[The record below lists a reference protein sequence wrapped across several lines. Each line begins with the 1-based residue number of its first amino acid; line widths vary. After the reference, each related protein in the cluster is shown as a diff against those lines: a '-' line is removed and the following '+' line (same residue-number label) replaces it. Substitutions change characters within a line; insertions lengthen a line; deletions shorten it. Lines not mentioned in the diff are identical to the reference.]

1 MRKTGTVL
9 AMLALAVFVVVAASR
24 CQIADKLKARDRL
37 NKGVVAYSAKRYP
50 EALKYFEE
58 ARQLDPSLVSADV
71 YLATTY
77 RTMYIPGATSKEN
90 LERAQKAI
98 DTFQEV
104 LKKDPKNITALASLA
119 RTYTDL
125 EQHEKAKEW
134 YRKRLEADPSNPEPL
149 YGIGS
154 TDFNLVYAKTGV
166 QGEGVKSMSPAE
178 RAEAAR
184 LVDEGIDALKKALQ
198 MKPDYADAAQF
209 LNLMYREKAKL
220 STDPAEKEQWNKE
233 ADKLALSAMQMKKK
247 QQEEE
252 EKARKA
258 MGKVTVTKKS

>member
-1 MRKTGTVL
+1 MRKYGTVI
-9 AMLALAVFVVVAASR
+9 AMLVLVVFVLATASS
-24 CQIADKLKARDRL
+24 CHIADKLKARDRL
-37 NKGVVAYSAKRYP
+37 NKGVAAYAGKRYP
-50 EALKYFEE
+50 EAIRYFEE
-58 ARQLDPSLVSADV
+58 ARQMDPNLVTADV

-77 RTMYIPGATSKEN
+77 RTMYIPGAQSKEN
-90 LERAQKAI
+90 LDRANKAI
-98 DTFQEV
+98 EIFQEV
-104 LKKDPKNITALASLA
+104 LKKDPKNITALASIA

-125 EQHEKAKEW
+125 ENHEEAKKW

-154 TDFNLVYAKTGV
+154 TNFNLVYSKTGV
-166 QGEGVKSMSPAE
+166 TGEGVRNMSPEE
-178 RAEAAR
+178 RAEAMR

-209 LNLMYREKAKL
+209 LNLTYREKAKL

-233 ADKLALSAMQMKKK
+233 ADKLALSAMEMKKK
-247 QQEEE
+247 QQQEE

-258 MGKVTVTKKS
+258 MGKVTITKKS